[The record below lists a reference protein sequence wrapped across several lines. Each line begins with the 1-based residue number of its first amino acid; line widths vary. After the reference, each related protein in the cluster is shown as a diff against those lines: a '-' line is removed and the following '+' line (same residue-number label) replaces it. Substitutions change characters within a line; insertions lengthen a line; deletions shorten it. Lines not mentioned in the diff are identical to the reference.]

1 MCWCARREQ
10 VDVGS
15 VKGPELESQDLM
27 GEPSITTDSV
37 RQPV

>member
-1 MCWCARREQ
+1 M
-10 VDVGS
+10 GS

-37 RQPV
+37 SDSLSDRVQ